1 MKAVVKR
8 VEFPAGRRILAVSD
22 IHGNLPWFRALLD
35 KAGYTAVTMAGYD
48 FDLCLRLC
56 REKAPEGGCV
66 LLSPACASF
75 DMFKDFE
82 DRGRIFKEKVMALR

>member
-1 MKAVVKR
+1 MISH
-8 VEFPAGRRILAVSD
+8 ETSFAVSPLMV
-22 IHGNLPWFRALLD
+22 IAFTPVRMAAALD
-35 KAGYTAVTMAGYD
+35 KAGYTATTMAGYD

-82 DRGRIFKEKVMALR
+82 DRGRVFKEKVMALR

>member
-1 MKAVVKR
+1 MSKIYDVVILGSG
-8 VEFPAGRRILAVSD
+8 PAGLA
-22 IHGNLPWFRALLD
+22 
-35 KAGYTAVTMAGYD
+35 AGLYAGRG
-48 FDLCLRLC
+48 RLSTLIV
-56 REKAPEGGCV
+56 EKAQEGGCV

>member
-1 MKAVVKR
+1 MLIGDTAEKIKA
-8 VEFPAGRRILAVSD
+8 A
-22 IHGNLPWFRALLD
+22 LD
-35 KAGYTAVTMAGYD
+35 KAGYTATTMAGYD

>member
-1 MKAVVKR
+1 MLLRDEEFDSLEALCYNFNTEPEKIKA
-8 VEFPAGRRILAVSD
+8 A
-22 IHGNLPWFRALLD
+22 LD

>member
-1 MKAVVKR
+1 
-8 VEFPAGRRILAVSD
+8 
-22 IHGNLPWFRALLD
+22 
-35 KAGYTAVTMAGYD
+35 MAGYD

-82 DRGRIFKEKVMALR
+82 DRGRVFKEKVMALR